1 MLLAC
6 LKVLQLFFFT
16 PAHFQQ
22 HNNNDNFY
30 CLESSTNKIKVE
42 AKLERVTS
50 PWKKFEKYIPVTNC
64 RCKE

>member
-6 LKVLQLFFFT
+6 LKVLQLFSFT

-30 CLESSTNKIKVE
+30 CLESSTNKIKVG

-50 PWKKFEKYIPVTNC
+50 P
-64 RCKE
+64 